1 MCQEVTTNFVL
12 FYFEFVPNMI
22 FAILTMMSVF
32 AKRVLFYHES
42 IESRLLIYLVTVLWQ
57 IGVMLCIHLVTT
69 KVGMILIETEVLRE
83 SNKTT
88 LNNLDEG
95 VIILNEQSMDTQ
107 FMNAA
112 AKNFGKTK
120 LDKSNTKESFLE
132 NNNPAQ

>member
-1 MCQEVTTNFVL
+1 M
-12 FYFEFVPNMI
+12 
-22 FAILTMMSVF
+22 
-32 AKRVLFYHES
+32 
-42 IESRLLIYLVTVLWQ
+42 
-57 IGVMLCIHLVTT
+57 TT